1 MTVLVGNSTVNSSI
15 DISFARIGAN
25 STFTML
31 TANATGIYANSTLV
45 ANSIGP
51 YGKTEG
57 SLNVNN
63 ATTATSAPNPN
74 AITFNNGGA
83 GAASGSTYTGSATL
97 TVSYN
102 TVGAPSTSG
111 TGASGTWSINING
124 SAASATNASA
134 ATNATFATS
143 AGTANTTQA
152 LTFAS
157 DGTGAAATTTFNGGT
172 ARVISYNSVGAPST
186 SGTNASGTWSINING
201 SAASATNASAA
212 TNATTATSATNATT
226 QSTTGSTNFS
236 VGTLVYSA
244 NTQGGRTYETHD
256 FNSYPNL
263 YSTIFINPTGS
274 TNVPAGFSGNGY
286 RFIMGAGDT
295 TTRGFDLLGSSA
307 PALWFRAREQGTW
320 NQVVYNSGTWSIN
333 INGSAASAP
342 NPNAITFNNGGA
354 GAASGSTY
362 TGSSTLTVSYNTV
375 GAPSTTGTNASGT
388 WSISINGSA
397 ASATNA
403 SAATNATYATS
414 AGSATQATYL
424 NGSVSSATQDNITT
438 RVNSGFWESSTGT
451 LAEGWPTNSNGWHHL
466 LSSTHSNAGN
476 YYAMQLSARFDVQA
490 WYLRNTNG
498 VGTTAWSQIVT
509 NSGTW
514 SININGS
521 AGSATNATYAT
532 SAGSAPNPNAVT
544 FNNGGAGAASGST
557 YTGSATLTV
566 SYNTVG
572 APSTTGTGASGTW
585 SININGS
592 AASATNASAATN
604 ATTATNW
611 GTYGAVPAAGSSGGT
626 ASTIPRSDVNGYT
639 YFGYINSSTSNNE
652 NPGVSQVIVTNGT
665 DNFYRKSAIAN
676 FTTYLSGTASSLTAG
691 AATNASFATNATSA
705 TNASYQG
712 PTGTSNDWVTSFQN
726 TPAHYRSFREM
737 SANGPSGTWW
747 FMENMR
753 HSNGSN
759 YWGRQNAWGWED
771 NANEYYSRNIT
782 GGTFGSWVRF
792 LNSSNYNSYAP
803 TLTGTGASGTW
814 SININ
819 GSAASATNASAATN
833 ATTATNQSGGTVSA
847 TTGSFS
853 SDLSFNSGYGSAAVA
868 YGCRVWIRFVVSAGV
883 PAISNDGNVST
894 ITDNGVGNFVIN
906 FTTALVD
913 ANYAAVAN
921 YSETNSATGGG
932 NDGQASC
939 HTYATGSVRIYCAR
953 GDGSANDPARCS
965 LIVCR

>member
-263 YSTIFINPTGS
+263 YSTMFINPTGS

-333 INGSAASAP
+333 INGTAGSAP
-342 NPNAITFNNGGA
+342 NPNAVTFNNGGA

-397 ASATNA
+397 ASA
-403 SAATNATYATS
+403 
-414 AGSATQATYL
+414 
-424 NGSVSSATQDNITT
+424 
-438 RVNSGFWESSTGT
+438 
-451 LAEGWPTNSNGWHHL
+451 
-466 LSSTHSNAGN
+466 
-476 YYAMQLSARFDVQA
+476 
-490 WYLRNTNG
+490 
-498 VGTTAWSQIVT
+498 
-509 NSGTW
+509 
-514 SININGS
+514 
-521 AGSATNATYAT
+521 
-532 SAGSAPNPNAVT
+532 PNPNAVT

-572 APSTTGTGASGTW
+572 APSTTGTNASGTW
-585 SININGS
+585 SISINGS

-833 ATTATNQSGGTVSA
+833 ATNASNLGGVAAASYAQLSGATFTGTVSVPSGFTIRKQDNANEGGEFYIEKATNSTLAGNIIVDNNTNTLRIFENGGSFRGATLDITGCGSQSALLHSSNYNSYAPTLTGTGASGTWSININGSAASATNASAATNATTATNQSGGTVSA

>member
-172 ARVISYNSVGAPST
+172 ARTISYNSVGAPS
-186 SGTNASGTWSINING
+186 I
-201 SAASATNASAA
+201 
-212 TNATTATSATNATT
+212 
-226 QSTTGSTNFS
+226 
-236 VGTLVYSA
+236 
-244 NTQGGRTYETHD
+244 
-256 FNSYPNL
+256 
-263 YSTIFINPTGS
+263 
-274 TNVPAGFSGNGY
+274 
-286 RFIMGAGDT
+286 
-295 TTRGFDLLGSSA
+295 
-307 PALWFRAREQGTW
+307 
-320 NQVVYNSGTWSIN
+320 
-333 INGSAASAP
+333 
-342 NPNAITFNNGGA
+342 
-354 GAASGSTY
+354 
-362 TGSSTLTVSYNTV
+362 
-375 GAPSTTGTNASGT
+375 TGTN
-388 WSISINGSA
+388 
-397 ASATNA
+397 
-403 SAATNATYATS
+403 
-414 AGSATQATYL
+414 
-424 NGSVSSATQDNITT
+424 
-438 RVNSGFWESSTGT
+438 
-451 LAEGWPTNSNGWHHL
+451 
-466 LSSTHSNAGN
+466 
-476 YYAMQLSARFDVQA
+476 
-490 WYLRNTNG
+490 
-498 VGTTAWSQIVT
+498 
-509 NSGTW
+509 
-514 SININGS
+514 
-521 AGSATNATYAT
+521 
-532 SAGSAPNPNAVT
+532 
-544 FNNGGAGAASGST
+544 
-557 YTGSATLTV
+557 
-566 SYNTVG
+566 
-572 APSTTGTGASGTW
+572 
-585 SININGS
+585 
-592 AASATNASAATN
+592 
-604 ATTATNW
+604 
-611 GTYGAVPAAGSSGGT
+611 
-626 ASTIPRSDVNGYT
+626 
-639 YFGYINSSTSNNE
+639 
-652 NPGVSQVIVTNGT
+652 
-665 DNFYRKSAIAN
+665 
-676 FTTYLSGTASSLTAG
+676 
-691 AATNASFATNATSA
+691 
-705 TNASYQG
+705 
-712 PTGTSNDWVTSFQN
+712 
-726 TPAHYRSFREM
+726 
-737 SANGPSGTWW
+737 
-747 FMENMR
+747 
-753 HSNGSN
+753 
-759 YWGRQNAWGWED
+759 
-771 NANEYYSRNIT
+771 
-782 GGTFGSWVRF
+782 
-792 LNSSNYNSYAP
+792 
-803 TLTGTGASGTW
+803 ASGTW